1 MHLVQHFSKALIQL
15 TTRYAHRILSLF
27 NIDTCNWNALG
38 PVFLV
43 DPVVKELLFLV
54 FQPAICHAIRTRMVN
69 TVSVGDEVFQSR
81 HFGWQPVLWL
91 TCDQMRCPGSKWLLF
106 FPKLKKFMKRHKI
119 SWRRGRYLHGI
130 WLHGWKTRNNNSSTK
145 GSELWRNAGPS
156 AFQLQ
161 VSMLKS
167 DKIRWA
173 YLVVNCVGLR
183 TFWTPRKCEAAVM
196 QCECTVQIWSKQPR
210 TTGVRSGGLKL
221 QCICKCHI
229 F

>member
-1 MHLVQHFSKALIQL
+1 MA
-15 TTRYAHRILSLF
+15 
-27 NIDTCNWNALG
+27 
-38 PVFLV
+38 
-43 DPVVKELLFLV
+43 
-54 FQPAICHAIRTRMVN
+54 N
-69 TVSVGDEVFQSR
+69 TVGDGVVQSR
-81 HFGWQPVLWL
+81 HFGWQPVLELWSDALSWL
-91 TCDQMRCPGSKWLLF
+91 QVTSVF
-106 FPKLKKFMKRHKI
+106 FPKLKEFMKRHQI
-119 SWRRGRYLHGI
+119 FWQRGRYLHGI
-130 WLHGWKTRNNNSSTK
+130 WLHGWKTRNNNSSTTV
-145 GSELWRNAGPS
+145 SERWRNTGPS